1 MSTATEKLSDKALA
15 VFAFAIFHELESGKP
30 VSHVTLSDGA
40 GHRADPE
47 AVSELEQRGL
57 ATKDGN
63 RLAFTPAAEQLKAD
77 LIRSMR
83 KQVSST

>member
-1 MSTATEKLSDKALA
+1 MSTATMQLSDKALA

-30 VSHVTLSDGA
+30 VSHVTLGDGA
-40 GHRADPE
+40 GHHADPK

-57 ATKDGN
+57 ATTDNN

-77 LIRSMR
+77 LIRAMR
-83 KQVSST
+83 EQVPCT